1 MTDINAAA
9 IVSYVKH
16 WDNDTKGTMEFAN
29 TTIAE
34 AQFLAETSLI
44 RDAIEDGFGRTSID
58 DLNTLFTITKVEFGV
73 PSNWLGV

>member
-16 WDNDTKGTMEFAN
+16 WDNDTKGTMEFPN
-29 TTIAE
+29 TNLDSA
-34 AQFLAETSLI
+34 LI
-44 RDAIEDGFGRTSID
+44 QAKVQLRIDAFEEGISNID
-58 DLNTLFTITKVEFGV
+58 EGLFTITKVTYGV